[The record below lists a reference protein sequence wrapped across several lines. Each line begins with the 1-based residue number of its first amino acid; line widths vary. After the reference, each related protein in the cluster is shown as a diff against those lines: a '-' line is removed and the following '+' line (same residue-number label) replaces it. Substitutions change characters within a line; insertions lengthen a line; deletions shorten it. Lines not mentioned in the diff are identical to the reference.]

1 MSERLLKLETSVTPA
16 TAVRALRQL
25 ATSAGWKCHRIS
37 GSRLVDRWAIIMPI
51 AQATRSLGL
60 VIDDGPLA
68 PLAVQA
74 HSHVQG
80 SAGSICIVEWLI
92 PDSIEGDDW
101 RLLLKHWVTRHPRCP
116 WRWTFRERSL
126 IGFLLPV
133 FRRSRRTF
141 SDEGIAT
148 ERGAWPPSDAP
159 VWPPRN
165 WDLSSDAEE

>member
-1 MSERLLKLETSVTPA
+1 MSERLLKLETSITPTDA
-16 TAVRALRQL
+16 IRALRLL

-68 PLAVQA
+68 PLAIQSY
-74 HSHVQG
+74 SHVQG
-80 SAGSICIVEWLI
+80 SSGSICIVEWLI
-92 PDSIEGDDW
+92 PEQIEGDDW
-101 RLLLKHWVTRHPRCP
+101 RSLFTHWVDRLPRCP
-116 WRWTFRERSL
+116 WRWNFRERSY

-141 SDEGIAT
+141 GEEGIAT
-148 ERGAWPPSDAP
+148 GKADWPQSDTPDWPPTKWKPGSDT
-159 VWPPRN
+159 
-165 WDLSSDAEE
+165 EE